1 MGMDTAVQQ
10 MNNTGTADV
19 IARPPLLFLAALLL
33 GFVLDHLLSLPGGT
47 GGQRNS
53 IAQRLRRE
61 RLVRPAAEPFH
72 KRAPDERPNT
82 GSILIVTL
90 LLIARAVGGDLG
102 RRQNIGFGP
111 ARIVKV
117 DYRAS
122 GQVHCD
128 TPRAMGSWER
138 PTARYLG

>member
-1 MGMDTAVQQ
+1 MKAIVVSGCEDPFFDTDNATRWTDECVNEFGEHQ
-10 MNNTGTADV
+10 M
-19 IARPPLLFLAALLL
+19 
-33 GFVLDHLLSLPGGT
+33 GGT

-61 RLVRPAAEPFH
+61 RLVSPAAEPFH